1 MPESS
6 SANDQLHIASSNC
19 GIDINKIKYPEKI
32 ITNFDAEFDK
42 LSDAAKYYNMNIIP
56 EAFLECSKSGNNLAT
71 CIL

>member
-1 MPESS
+1 VKKRILQF
-6 SANDQLHIASSNC
+6 N
-19 GIDINKIKYPEKI
+19 PEKI